1 MSQEKNHQRIIKN
14 SVILY
19 FRMILTLGVTL
30 YTSRVVLHE
39 LGIEDFGIFNVI
51 GGVISMM
58 AFLSG
63 AMTSATQR
71 FFSFELGQRNL
82 DQLANVFKMSLNIHW
97 LIVLIVI
104 IAAETLGLWFIN
116 THLVI
121 PPGRILVANWIF
133 QCSLFSFCCTVISVP
148 YNAMI
153 IAYEKMSA
161 FAYISIIDVS
171 LKLTVVFLLAIH
183 DGDKL
188 KLYGLLLSVVSLII
202 FLCYYTY
209 ARRRFLVARFGLYW
223 NSILFK
229 TLFSYTGWNL
239 FGNLAS
245 VATNQGVNI
254 LLNMFFGASINA
266 ARAIAFQINAA
277 ITGFVGSLQ
286 TAINPQ
292 IVKSYASGN
301 HEYMHQLIIG
311 GSKYTFFL
319 LYALALPVI
328 LQIDFILKLWLVSP
342 PEYSESFCQLVLIDA
357 LITSLSGSL
366 MASAQATG
374 KIKLYQAIVGGVLLL
389 NLPLSYLFLSRF
401 GNAYSVFW
409 ISIATSLI
417 ALLFRL
423 LILKKLIKLDID
435 EFVNRV
441 LFRVL
446 FVVILTLFPVL
457 FIDQNVPNS
466 IIHLLLTSV
475 TIIFFVAVCVFLFGL
490 ERFERQFIKSKFRCF
505 INFI

>member
-30 YTSRVVLHE
+30 YTSRVVLNE

-51 GGVISMM
+51 GGVITMM

-71 FFSFELGQRNL
+71 FFSFELGKSNL

-121 PPGRILVANWIF
+121 PPERILAANLIF

-161 FAYISIIDVS
+161 FAYISIVDVS
-171 LKLTVVFLLAIH
+171 LKLTVVCLLAIH

-188 KLYGLLLSVVSLII
+188 KLYGLLLSVVSLIN
-202 FLCYYTY
+202 FFCYYIY
-209 ARRRFLVARFGLYW
+209 AHRRFLVARFSFYW
-223 NSILFK
+223 NSELFK

-245 VATNQGVNI
+245 VATNQGINI
-254 LLNMFFGASINA
+254 LLNIFFGASINA
-266 ARAIAFQINAA
+266 ARAIAFQVNTA

-292 IVKSYASGN
+292 VVKSYASGN

-328 LQIDFILKLWLVSP
+328 LQIDFILELWLVSP
-342 PEYSESFCQLVLIDA
+342 PEYSESFCQLVLIEA

-374 KIKLYQAIVGGVLLL
+374 KIKLYQTVVGGILLL
-389 NLPLSYLFLSRF
+389 NLPLSYLLLSRF

-409 ISIATSLI
+409 VSIATSLI

-423 LILKKLIKLDID
+423 FILKKLIQLNVG
-435 EFVNRV
+435 EFIQRV

-446 FVVILTLFPVL
+446 FVIILTLFPL
-457 FIDQNVPNS
+457 
-466 IIHLLLTSV
+466 
-475 TIIFFVAVCVFLFGL
+475 
-490 ERFERQFIKSKFRCF
+490 
-505 INFI
+505 